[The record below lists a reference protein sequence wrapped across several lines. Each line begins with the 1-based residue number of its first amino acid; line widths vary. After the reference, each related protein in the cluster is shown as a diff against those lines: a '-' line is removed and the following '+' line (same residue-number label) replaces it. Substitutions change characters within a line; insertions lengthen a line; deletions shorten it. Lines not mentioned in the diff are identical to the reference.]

1 MQTIKAAM
9 QNAFQPR
16 VSISVRNVDM
26 NPKLP
31 MDVLRS
37 IHALFKYTRET
48 MLDTKNG
55 VLYLGKKD

>member
-1 MQTIKAAM
+1 M
-9 QNAFQPR
+9 QNAFQPK

-26 NPKLP
+26 SPKLP
-31 MDVLRS
+31 MDVLRA
-37 IHALFKYTRET
+37 IHALFKHTRET